1 MSMEQTPRRR
11 RRKAVVEN
19 QDLPIENIEI
29 DFIMVADWAETINGK
44 LYIQGAGWD
53 RLLRPP
59 KENPVVGFA
68 IDYLTFTRPC
78 ADLGCN
84 SLFEILQESVPDL
97 GDFDNHFLGVLLAHP
112 TQASAAEVYAYDC
125 PKRDSWNGSLL
136 NPESDRS
143 HLLLAETTDGLT
155 LFIVHDRPDEQQ
167 DLDGGQAEM

>member
-11 RRKAVVEN
+11 RRKAVVED

-68 IDYLTFTRPC
+68 IAVGILVPWHLTNRQHQIELSIITGDGVPVGQAITGGFTVGRP
-78 ADLGCN
+78 AKALSGQKIRAP
-84 SLFEILQESVPDL
+84 FAARIGAEIKDI
-97 GDFDNHFLGVLLAHP
+97 G
-112 TQASAAEVYAYDC
+112 AYDI
-125 PKRDSWNGSLL
+125 KFVVNNDI
-136 NPESDRS
+136 
-143 HLLLAETTDGLT
+143 TKVVT
-155 LFIVHDRPDEQQ
+155 FYIVDQ
-167 DLDGGQAEM
+167 L

>member
-68 IDYLTFTRPC
+68 IAVGILVPWHLTNRQHQIELSIITG
-78 ADLGCN
+78 DG
-84 SLFEILQESVPDL
+84 VP
-97 GDFDNHFLGVLLAHP
+97 V
-112 TQASAAEVYAYDC
+112 
-125 PKRDSWNGSLL
+125 
-136 NPESDRS
+136 
-143 HLLLAETTDGLT
+143 
-155 LFIVHDRPDEQQ
+155 
-167 DLDGGQAEM
+167 GQAITGGFTVGRPAKALAGQKMRTPFAARLGAEIRDVGPYDIKFVVNNDITKVVTFYIVDQL